1 MTSLWVEGAGAVGPL
16 GFGLE
21 KFDAAGRIAKE
32 AKYETPRLVPSDLP
46 VRDGFPPAA
55 TRWLDASSLWWCQAA
70 SRAAGEAVGA
80 GCGQVVGLGWGSIQP
95 VREIESAFHGRGFS
109 AIPPALFP
117 FSVGNAPAGQAS
129 ILLKLR
135 GGAVTLNAK
144 EAAGLAAAVE
154 ACRLVKAG
162 LMSEAVAGGVDHLDP
177 FLLGILKHL
186 RPKGAAPLGEGAY
199 ALKITSSDEKP
210 GGALCRVAGW
220 SQAGEPSP
228 SHRYPEIAPLLEK
241 MAEEINARFGW
252 DASRADMLFLPG
264 EIPSLEKASMDWAG
278 RRCPRGRVVNVQRIL
293 GACGASSAGAA
304 CIAAIALSRREAGR
318 ALIMAVA
325 TGGAAYAL
333 ALEKVENAGRT

>member
-1 MTSLWVEGAGAVGPL
+1 M
-16 GFGLE
+16 
-21 KFDAAGRIAKE
+21 
-32 AKYETPRLVPSDLP
+32 
-46 VRDGFPPAA
+46 
-55 TRWLDASSLWWCQAA
+55 
-70 SRAAGEAVGA
+70 
-80 GCGQVVGLGWGSIQP
+80 
-95 VREIESAFHGRGFS
+95 REIESAFHNQGFA

-154 ACRLVKAG
+154 ACRLVNAG

-177 FLLGILKHL
+177 FLLSILKHL

-199 ALKITSSDEKP
+199 ALKITASDEKP

-220 SQAGEPSP
+220 SQAGEPSSP
-228 SHRYPEIAPLLEK
+228 HRYPGIAPLLEK

-252 DASRADMLFLPG
+252 DASRADLLFLPG
-264 EIPSLEKASMDWAG
+264 EIPSLEKASADWAG
-278 RRCPRGRVVNVQRIL
+278 RRCPDGRVVNVQRRL
-293 GACGASSAGAA
+293 GACGASWAGAA
-304 CIAAIALSRREAGR
+304 CIAAHALSRQEASR

-333 ALEKVENAGRT
+333 ALEAIENSGRA